1 MIYVSMLRGINVGGN
16 KLIKMEKLRQSFEA
30 LGFEQVKTFIQS
42 GNVVFKAK
50 APSPAKLSK
59 TIQDRILVDFG
70 FSVPV
75 VSRTADELRKT
86 IERNPFLKERG
97 IDAEKLHLMFLSD
110 APRAQALDKL
120 KQLTI
125 APDRFECSG
134 TENEIYLYLPN
145 GVAESKLMKAPL
157 DRLLSVVTTTR
168 NWKTANSLHQMCQEC
183 SG

>member
-1 MIYVSMLRGINVGGN
+1 LIYVSMLRGINVGGN

-50 APSPAKLSK
+50 TTSPAKLSK
-59 TIQDRILVDFG
+59 TIQDRILADFG

-75 VSRTADELRKT
+75 VSRTADEVRKT
-86 IERNPFLKERG
+86 IESNPFLKERG
-97 IDAEKLHLMFLSD
+97 IDLKKLHLMFLSGT
-110 APRAQALDKL
+110 PRAEAVDRL
-120 KQLTI
+120 KQLPI

-134 TENEIYLYLPN
+134 KEIYLYLPN

-157 DRLLSVVTTTR
+157 DRLLAVVTTVR
-168 NWKTANSLHQMCQEC
+168 NWKTANSLHRMCQEC
-183 SG
+183 G